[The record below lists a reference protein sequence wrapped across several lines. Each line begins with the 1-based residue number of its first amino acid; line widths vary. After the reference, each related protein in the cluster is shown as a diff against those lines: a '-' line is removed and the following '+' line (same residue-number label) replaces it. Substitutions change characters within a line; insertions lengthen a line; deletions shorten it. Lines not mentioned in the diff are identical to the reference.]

1 MINLDLRVTQSQFIL
16 LGRLCIKYIYLCSMT
31 LKSPLNAALD
41 SWKHPATQDYR
52 KPEIKLKIWNLQ
64 LFINLYSFI
73 WYEKIR

>member
-1 MINLDLRVTQSQFIL
+1 
-16 LGRLCIKYIYLCSMT
+16 MT

-41 SWKHPATQDYR
+41 GWKHPVTRDYR

>member
-1 MINLDLRVTQSQFIL
+1 
-16 LGRLCIKYIYLCSMT
+16 
-31 LKSPLNAALD
+31 AALD
-41 SWKHPATQDYR
+41 SWKHPATRDYR